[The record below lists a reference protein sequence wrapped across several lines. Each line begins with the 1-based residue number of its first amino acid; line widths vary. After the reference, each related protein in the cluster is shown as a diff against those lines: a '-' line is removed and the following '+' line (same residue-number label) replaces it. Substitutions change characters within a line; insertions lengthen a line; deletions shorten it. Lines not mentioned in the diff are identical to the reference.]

1 MNERERQQYIFD
13 GIVLFL
19 LCILLSTL
27 FYKC

>member
-27 FYKC
+27 IYKC